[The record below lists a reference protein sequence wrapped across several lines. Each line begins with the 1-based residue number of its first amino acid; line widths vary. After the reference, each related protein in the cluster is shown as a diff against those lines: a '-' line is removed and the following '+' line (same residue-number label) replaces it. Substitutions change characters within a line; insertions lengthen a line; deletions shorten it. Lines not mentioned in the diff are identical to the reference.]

1 MSWPTTLKWSF
12 VVLLLLT
19 IVAFTMQ
26 NMSRTTGLSL
36 NLGLWAWRL
45 RQPVAIPALIWGSF
59 GLGLVVAGGWGW
71 VRSSALTR
79 RVRKLEQELALT
91 SVRGGGTDWAR
102 SDGGGKA

>member
-1 MSWPTTLKWSF
+1 MSWPTTLKWLL
-12 VVLLLLT
+12 VVLALLT

-36 NLGLWAWRL
+36 NLGLWAWKL
-45 RQPVAIPALIWGSF
+45 REPVAVPALLWGSF
-59 GLGLVVAGGWGW
+59 GVGLVVAGAWGW
-71 VRSSALTR
+71 LRSSTLSR

-102 SDGGGKA
+102 SDGAAKG